1 MVPQKNKPQS
11 FLGKLLGNLIAK
23 QIVKPYNK
31 IRKVYGLKK
40 VKYSDEILSHNL
52 NLIPISKYVLARNQ
66 YWEDYNVMTG
76 YWFEDDKE
84 YVPSKE
90 LELFLNSGEKP
101 IILALG
107 AMSFEDKPEV
117 KKLSMFV
124 NAFEKAGVRAII
136 QGFKKSLKDFILP
149 SSMMAL
155 GSCPHSFLF
164 KHGFCVV
171 HHCGF
176 GTTASTL
183 SNGIPSIPV
192 PHVLDQMGFAMQ
204 LYDLGVSSKPIES
217 KDLSVETIYEAIID
231 MKNNYQERCNKVSEL
246 SKQILSE
253 GGVNEAANLICNVLS
268 R

>member
-1 MVPQKNKPQS
+1 
-11 FLGKLLGNLIAK
+11 
-23 QIVKPYNK
+23 
-31 IRKVYGLKK
+31 
-40 VKYSDEILSHNL
+40 
-52 NLIPISKYVLARNQ
+52 
-66 YWEDYNVMTG
+66 
-76 YWFEDDKE
+76 
-84 YVPSKE
+84 
-90 LELFLNSGEKP
+90 
-101 IILALG
+101 
-107 AMSFEDKPEV
+107 
-117 KKLSMFV
+117 
-124 NAFEKAGVRAII
+124 
-136 QGFKKSLKDFILP
+136 
-149 SSMMAL
+149 MMAL
-155 GSCPHSFLF
+155 GSYPHSFLF

-204 LYDLGVSSKPIES
+204 LYDFGVSSKPFES
-217 KDLSVETIYEAIID
+217 KDLSGETIYEAIID